1 MDTDNQTNESDTTS
15 LAEQRRGTVLD
26 SAADIA
32 QRESQS
38 SDNGTVPDS
47 GADRA
52 VAGEDVAERVRE
64 EMGLD
69 NPAPFDA
76 GADLGELVRAT
87 YGGRAK
93 DAQEEDAQEEDA
105 APHERDDGDAER
117 DGVDQE
123 LTPIQ
128 AVLARLRRNQE
139 RSKKP
144 AARLRPVPRLRRR
157 PSDGLVGGTGEEQ
170 GARRSWP
177 LLMAGGE
184 GVRARVRTHSMN
196 TGEYRRPS
204 RPVAGRD

>member
-1 MDTDNQTNESDTTS
+1 MFSPVPRVDTDNQTNESDTTS

-32 QRESQS
+32 QREPQS

-76 GADLGELVRAT
+76 GADLGELMRAT
-87 YGGRAK
+87 YGGRAR

-157 PSDGLVGGTGEEQ
+157 PSDGLVGGTGVR
-170 GARRSWP
+170 GAPPAPAAPARKNKGR
-177 LLMAGGE
+177 GG
-184 GVRARVRTHSMN
+184 
-196 TGEYRRPS
+196 P
-204 RPVAGRD
+204 GRF

>member
-1 MDTDNQTNESDTTS
+1 MIGFRHGYQTNESDTTS

-32 QRESQS
+32 QREPQS
-38 SDNGTVPDS
+38 SDNGTVLDS

-93 DAQEEDAQEEDA
+93 DAQEEDA

-157 PSDGLVGGTGEEQ
+157 PSDGLVGGTGVR
-170 GARRSWP
+170 GAPPAPAAPRKNKGR
-177 LLMAGGE
+177 GG
-184 GVRARVRTHSMN
+184 
-196 TGEYRRPS
+196 P
-204 RPVAGRD
+204 GRF

>member
-1 MDTDNQTNESDTTS
+1 MGSPHIAPEGSDTTS

-32 QRESQS
+32 QREPQS

-123 LTPIQ
+123 PHAHSGGACASPAEPRAQ
-128 AVLARLRRNQE
+128 QKAGSA
-139 RSKKP
+139 SPASAASP
-144 AARLRPVPRLRRR
+144 AAP
-157 PSDGLVGGTGEEQ
+157 
-170 GARRSWP
+170 
-177 LLMAGGE
+177 
-184 GVRARVRTHSMN
+184 
-196 TGEYRRPS
+196 
-204 RPVAGRD
+204 